1 MKKSGK
7 YENIVK
13 DYFYASDMQGYR
25 QLIFEVSDANKV
37 LDSDGNVVGDTDS
50 LDESTISQNSYQTT
64 EDKVNSDD
72 AKITEN
78 YRKSKEIIEKRLKK
92 LGVDDYSISMNEET
106 GKIFLKISENDE
118 TDHVVSNLLQ
128 VGKFEIRD
136 SENQEQVYIK
146 NSDLK
151 KAKSVYNTTESGTTV
166 YLQLELDKEGRKTFA
181 NLTENEYKKVE
192 NNTTNNSTNTEEN
205 ATTEENSD
213 TTNTESTEN
222 TESKEENKQ
231 KQIVLA
237 IDNNKM
243 VTTSFDEPIKD
254 GIIDLSMGKSSKDS
268 DEISKLLKS
277 TSTIATILNS
287 GEMPLSY
294 KVMQNQ
300 FVKEN
305 TSDKNIVY
313 IGIAILAI
321 MLIVLCIKFK
331 TKGIAGTIGFLG
343 FIALYL
349 LLIRYTNVKISIESI
364 AGIVVVILINYFT
377 QIKLLRINEPD
388 DEIRKKEFTKE
399 YKSFISIIVPVAVIA
414 VVFTFMSFERIA
426 TYGMVTFWG
435 VILVLLYNLLVTRKI
450 IEIK

>member
-13 DYFYASDMQGYR
+13 DYSYASDIQGYR
-25 QLIFEVSDANKV
+25 QLILEVSDATKV
-37 LDSDGNVVGDTDS
+37 LDADGNVVGDTDS
-50 LDESTISQNSYQTT
+50 IDESTISQNSYKIT

-72 AKITEN
+72 AKTIEN
-78 YRKSKEIIEKRLKK
+78 YKKSKEIIEKRLKK

-151 KAKSVYNTTESGTTV
+151 KAKSVYNTAESGTTV

-192 NNTTNNSTNTEEN
+192 NNITNNSTN
-205 ATTEENSD
+205 TEENSD

-222 TESKEENKQ
+222 TESQEENKQ

-331 TKGIAGTIGFLG
+331 TKGIAGTIGFFG